1 MASIKTLEIE
11 SEKTIQTILL
21 DFMSGLDYSDFDDS
35 FDAEMYYFDNISEKP
50 MKETVITVYKEGYGN
65 ANTLMKRAAP
75 VGLLKLIPPTKTVK
89 DEVVPI
95 KEFDIRTITTELMKK
110 LKLLTYHQKSEIAEK
125 LALHFEEQFTYDQ
138 IVDDMSK
145 YFKYDTNVTSRF
157 SRTATNHVYNRS
169 HLHRYK
175 DIGIV
180 PGTQYGAH
188 IDNRTSEIC
197 IMLNGTIWAINDPN
211 IIVPPSHFNCR
222 SRLKPYFGDIPGERD
237 YKKDFGPEFIAVA
250 EETLETFHTKY
261 WDV

>member
-1 MASIKTLEIE
+1 MASIKTLEVE

-21 DFMSGLDYSDFDDS
+21 DFMLSIDYSDFDDS
-35 FDAEMYYFDNISEKP
+35 FDAEMYYFNNISEKP
-50 MKETVITVYKEGYGN
+50 LKETVTTVYKEGYGN

-75 VGLLKLIPPTKTVK
+75 VGLLKSIPPTKIVK
-89 DEVVPI
+89 NEVVPV

-169 HLHRYK
+169 HLHRYR

-188 IDNRTSEIC
+188 IDDRTSEIC
-197 IMLNGTIWAINDPN
+197 RMLNGTIWAINDPN

-222 SRLKPYFGDIPGERD
+222 SRLKPYFGGIPGERD
-237 YKKDFGPEFIAVA
+237 YKKDFDPEFIAVA
-250 EETLETFHTKY
+250 EETLEIFHTKY